1 LATVA
6 GTAGVSVATVSKVL
20 NGRSDV
26 SPVTRARVQE
36 ILEKHGYV
44 GRRREPVARET
55 VELFYQGVLNSYSV
69 EVIQG
74 VLDAAAATG
83 VEVVVSSRPPHPSR
97 QSAGRAARWI
107 RDLTAS
113 GRRAAI
119 GITSE
124 LSGADLAALA
134 RARLPLVIIDPADVP
149 QPDVT
154 SVGSTN
160 FAGGMAAAQYLL
172 DLGHRRIAYI
182 GGQPTSACN
191 QARMSGFR
199 TAMDAAGAS
208 VPKDYI
214 WLSNFLY
221 DEGVTGGSML
231 LDLPDRPTAIFAG
244 SDEIAVG
251 VMEAARARG
260 LRIPDD
266 LSIVGFDDTAVAS
279 LASPQLT
286 TVKQPLREI
295 GAVAVRTA
303 LQLAEGGEAD
313 SHHVELATTLIVR
326 GSAAPPPLRSLL
338 PVGDSAGH
346 EDGREQKRQAQRG

>member
-1 LATVA
+1 MSRLKGRVTLATVA
-6 GTAGVSVATVSKVL
+6 GSAGVSVATVSKVL

-26 SPVTRARVQE
+26 SSATRARVQE
-36 ILEKHGYV
+36 VLEKYGYV
-44 GRRREPVARET
+44 GRRPEPVDHDT

-74 VLDAAAATG
+74 VLDAGAAAG
-83 VEVVVSSRPPHPSR
+83 VEVVLSSRPPHPTR
-97 QSAGRAARWI
+97 HSAGRAAPWV
-107 RDLTAS
+107 RDLIAS
-113 GRRAAI
+113 GRRAAV

-124 LSGADLAALA
+124 LSDADLAALS

-149 QPDVT
+149 QPDIT

-160 FAGGMAAAQYLL
+160 FAGGMSAAQYLL

-182 GGQPTSACN
+182 GGPPTSACN
-191 QARMSGFR
+191 QARISGFR
-199 TAMDAAGAS
+199 SAMDAVGAE
-208 VPKDYI
+208 VPKEYI

-221 DEGVTGGSML
+221 DDGLAGASMM

-244 SDEIAVG
+244 CDEIAVG

-266 LSIVGFDDTAVAS
+266 LSVVGFDDTQVAR

-303 LQLAEGGEAD
+303 LQLAAGEPVA
-313 SHHVELATTLIVR
+313 SHHVELATTLIIR
-326 GSAAPPPLRSLL
+326 GSAVPHGLSSVAAS
-338 PVGDSAGH
+338 
-346 EDGREQKRQAQRG
+346 

>member
-1 LATVA
+1 MSRLERRVTLATVA

-44 GRRREPVARET
+44 GRRPGPVERSA

-74 VLDAAAATG
+74 VLDAGRAAG
-83 VEVVVSSRPPHPSR
+83 VDVVLSSRPPHPQG
-97 QSAGRAARWI
+97 QSGGRAAPWI
-107 RDLTAS
+107 RELTAS

-124 LSGADLAALA
+124 LSDADLAALA
-134 RARLPLVIIDPADVP
+134 RARLPLVIIDPANVP

-160 FAGGMAAAQYLL
+160 FAGGMAATQHLL
-172 DLGHRRIAYI
+172 SLGHRRIAYL
-182 GGQPTSACN
+182 GGKPTSACN

-199 TAMDAAGAS
+199 SAMESAGAP
-208 VPKDYI
+208 VPPEYI
-214 WLSNFLY
+214 WLSDFLY
-221 DEGVTGGSML
+221 DDGLAGGSMM
-231 LDLPDRPTAIFAG
+231 LDLPERPTAIFAG
-244 SDEIAVG
+244 CDEVAVG
-251 VMEAARARG
+251 VLEAARARG
-260 LRIPDD
+260 LRVPDD
-266 LSIVGFDDTAVAS
+266 LSVVGFDDTQVAR
-279 LASPQLT
+279 LASPPLT
-286 TVKQPLREI
+286 TIRQPLREI

-303 LQLAEGGEAD
+303 LQLAAGEKVD
-313 SHHVELATTLIVR
+313 SHHVELATTLIIR
-326 GSAAPPPLRSLL
+326 
-338 PVGDSAGH
+338 DSAT
-346 EDGREQKRQAQRG
+346 APCPAAAS

>member
-1 LATVA
+1 MSRLKGRVTLATVA

-44 GRRREPVARET
+44 GRRPDPVQRST
-55 VELFYQGVLNSYSV
+55 VELFYQGILNCYSV

-74 VLDAAAATG
+74 VLDAAEAAG
-83 VEVVVSSRPPHPSR
+83 VEVVLSSRPPHPGR

-107 RDLTAS
+107 RELIAS
-113 GRRAAI
+113 GRRAAV

-124 LSGADLAALA
+124 LSDADLAALS

-172 DLGHRRIAYI
+172 SLGHRRIAYI
-182 GGQPTSACN
+182 GGPPTSACN

-199 TAMDAAGAS
+199 SAMDAVGAP

-221 DEGVTGGSML
+221 DDGLAGGSTM
-231 LDLPDRPTAIFAG
+231 LDLPEAPTAIFAG
-244 SDEIAVG
+244 CDEVAVG

-266 LSIVGFDDTAVAS
+266 LSVVGFDDTQVARH
-279 LASPQLT
+279 ASPQLT

-303 LQLAEGGEAD
+303 LQLAEGGRVD

-326 GSAAPPPLRSLL
+326 GSAAPNRYSS
-338 PVGDSAGH
+338 VAVS
-346 EDGREQKRQAQRG
+346 